1 MAERRISRWW
11 AVLAA
16 VAAAVAVAG
25 VAPSPFAVERPGPV
39 VDALGTIE
47 TEAGEERVIRISGA
61 ETFETEGS
69 LNVLSVTVSGTPEQP
84 SSWLSL
90 AGALLDPTRAV
101 VPLSQLYPEGLTGDE
116 RAERNEALMRGSQ
129 LAAVAAA
136 LERLGEPVAA
146 TLHVAGVRAE
156 GPADGVLREG
166 DAILSV
172 DGALVTSTAELRERV
187 AARGAG
193 RPVLL
198 EIERE
203 GEAREVE
210 VVPEAGERGERPL
223 LGVLVTTE
231 FEFPFDV
238 ELELDRIGG
247 PSGGLILA
255 LAVYDELTPGGLTGG
270 LSVSGTGTIDES
282 GAVGPIGGLPQKL
295 WGASIA
301 GTDLMLM
308 PLANCPDLPA
318 RLPADLAIAPVETL
332 DEAIEA
338 IETAVDGGS
347 PEGIERCE
355 EAAG

>member
-1 MAERRISRWW
+1 MSTYETGEAT
-11 AVLAA
+11 
-16 VAAAVAVAG
+16 
-25 VAPSPFAVERPGPV
+25 SP
-39 VDALGTIE
+39 
-47 TEAGEERVIRISGA
+47 
-61 ETFETEGS
+61 
-69 LNVLSVTVSGTPEQP
+69 
-84 SSWLSL
+84 
-90 AGALLDPTRAV
+90 
-101 VPLSQLYPEGLTGDE
+101 
-116 RAERNEALMRGSQ
+116 
-129 LAAVAAA
+129 
-136 LERLGEPVAA
+136 LGEGW
-146 TLHVAGVRAE
+146 AGMTF
-156 GPADGVLREG
+156 PLF
-166 DAILSV
+166 
-172 DGALVTSTAELRERV
+172 
-187 AARGAG
+187 
-193 RPVLL
+193 
-198 EIERE
+198 
-203 GEAREVE
+203 
-210 VVPEAGERGERPL
+210 RPL